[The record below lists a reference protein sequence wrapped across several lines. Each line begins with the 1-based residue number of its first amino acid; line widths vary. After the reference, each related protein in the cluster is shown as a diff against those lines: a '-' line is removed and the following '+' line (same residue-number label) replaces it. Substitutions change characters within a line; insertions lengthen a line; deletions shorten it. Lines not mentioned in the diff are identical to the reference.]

1 MKKALF
7 GIANTE
13 SQAEDVL
20 AKLHNDGFD
29 YDSMSALYQN
39 ISKTIADGEKDYK
52 KNIELSAVSHEMH
65 TKAPEGAA
73 VGATA
78 GGIIGGTIGLLAGIG
93 SLALPG
99 LGPFIAAG
107 PLMAALSGSGV
118 GGGVGLLVGAFS
130 GMGIPEYEA
139 KMYENRLKMGG
150 ILVSVVCKT
159 DNEVEQANEL
169 FEKNGI
175 EDISIINEQSFTK

>member
-1 MKKALF
+1 MRKAIF
-7 GIANTE
+7 GIAKVE

-20 AKLHNDGFD
+20 SKLHNLGFD
-29 YDSMSALYQN
+29 YDSMSALFQN
-39 ISKTIADGEKDYK
+39 LSKTISDEEKK
-52 KNIELSAVSHEMH
+52 RKRQAEFAALSHEKH

-107 PLMAALSGSGV
+107 PILAALSGSGV
-118 GGGVGLLVGAFS
+118 GGSVGLLVGALS

-139 KMYENRLKMGG
+139 KLYENRLKMGG
-150 ILVSVVCKT
+150 ILISVICQT
-159 DNEVEQANEL
+159 DNELDQANAL

-175 EDISIINEQSFTK
+175 EDISIISESSFSK